1 MHTKH
6 VAIFNLVGFQDKSM
20 VTLDRQL
27 LKDLKLLNLKNGITW
42 STDMTLKVRIK
53 FVWKTDCQMDE
64 ERKLKGGDKQAT
76 E

>member
-53 FVWKTDCQMDE
+53 FV
-64 ERKLKGGDKQAT
+64 
-76 E
+76 